1 MNRRTILLLA
11 AALVAALGTALVFL
25 YVKGADNRAEER
37 FDTVDVLRAVSTIEK
52 GESIDD
58 ATASGKIAL
67 QPVARAD
74 LLPNYQTSTDELDGL
89 AATTTIYPGEQIVSD
104 KFGQEAEALAAK
116 TALDI
121 PKRDIGISVNLSDP
135 GRVAGFLNPGS
146 EVAIFFTT
154 PGTEGTAGGLSRML
168 LPKVTVVGVGSTST
182 LTKTTT
188 TPEGEQTTSEIPQ
201 TLLTVSVSKDEA
213 EKINLAAASGE
224 VSFGL
229 RTPDSVVQPGLGHTM
244 GNLFE

>member
-37 FDTVDVLRAVSTIEK
+37 FDTVEVLRAVSTIEK

-74 LLPNYQTSTDELDGL
+74 LLPNYQTSTEELDGL

-104 KFGQEAEALAAK
+104 KFGQAAEALAAK
-116 TALDI
+116 SALDV
-121 PKRDIGISVNLSDP
+121 PKGDIAISVSLTDP
-135 GRVAGFLNPGS
+135 GRVAGFINPGS
-146 EVAIFFTT
+146 EVAVIFV
-154 PGTEGTAGGLSRML
+154 GTDAGGLGFSRTL
-168 LPKVTVVGVGSTST
+168 LPRVTVLGVGSTT
-182 LTKTTT
+182 TTTKTTT
-188 TPEGEQTTSEIPQ
+188 TPEGQQTTAEIPQ
-201 TLLTVSVSKDEA
+201 TLLTLSVSKDEA
-213 EKINLAAASGE
+213 EKVTFAAANGE
-224 VSFGL
+224 LSLGL
-229 RTPDSVVQPGLGHTM
+229 LTPDSDVKPGQGITFA
-244 GNLFE
+244 NVFK

>member
-37 FDTVDVLRAVSTIEK
+37 FDTVEVLRAVSTIEK

-74 LLPNYQTSTDELDGL
+74 LLPNYQTSTEELDGL

-104 KFGQEAEALAAK
+104 KFGQAAEALAAK
-116 TALDI
+116 SALDV
-121 PKRDIGISVNLSDP
+121 PKGDIAISVSLTDP
-135 GRVAGFLNPGS
+135 GRVAGFINPGS
-146 EVAIFFTT
+146 EVAVIFV
-154 PGTEGTAGGLSRML
+154 GTDAGGLGFSRTL
-168 LPKVTVVGVGSTST
+168 LPRVTVLGVGSTT
-182 LTKTTT
+182 TTTKTTT
-188 TPEGEQTTSEIPQ
+188 TPEGQQTTAEIPQ
-201 TLLTVSVSKDEA
+201 TLLTLSVSKDEA
-213 EKINLAAASGE
+213 EKVTFAAANGE
-224 VSFGL
+224 LALGL
-229 RTPDSVVQPGLGHTM
+229 LTPDSDVKPGQGITFA
-244 GNLFE
+244 NVFK

>member
-37 FDTVDVLRAVSTIEK
+37 FDTVEVLRAVSTIEK

-58 ATASGKIAL
+58 AAASGKLAL

-74 LLPNYQTSTDELDGL
+74 LLPNYQTSTEDLDGL

-104 KFGQEAEALAAK
+104 KFGQAAEALAAK
-116 TALDI
+116 SALDV
-121 PKRDIGISVNLSDP
+121 PKDDIAISVNLTDP

-146 EVAIFFTT
+146 EVAVFFTGT
-154 PGTEGTAGGLSRML
+154 PQTGTSFSRLL
-168 LPKVTVVGVGSTST
+168 LPKVTVLGVGSTT
-182 LTKTTT
+182 TTTKTTT
-188 TPEGEQTTSEIPQ
+188 TPEGAQTTAEIPQ
-201 TLLTVSVSKDEA
+201 TLLTLSVSKEEA
-213 EKINLAAASGE
+213 EKVTFAAANGE
-224 VSFGL
+224 VVLGL
-229 RTPDSVVQPGLGHTM
+229 RTPDSNVKSGKGITFDNV
-244 GNLFE
+244 FE

>member
-11 AALVAALGTALVFL
+11 AELVAALGTALVFL

-67 QPVARAD
+67 QPVARGD

-116 TALDI
+116 SALDV
-121 PKRDIGISVNLSDP
+121 PKGDIAFSVNLTDP

-146 EVAIFFTT
+146 EVSVFFTGN
-154 PGTEGTAGGLSRML
+154 PDSGIGFSRML
-168 LPKVTVVGVGSTST
+168 LPKVTVIGVGSTT
-182 LTKTTT
+182 TTTKTTT
-188 TPEGEQTTSEIPQ
+188 TAAGEQTTAEIPQ
-201 TLLTVSVSKDEA
+201 TLITLSLTKEEA
-213 EKINLAAASGE
+213 EKVAFAVANGE
-224 VSFGL
+224 VVLGL
-229 RTPDSVVQPGLGHTM
+229 RTPESSVKSGPGATYA
-244 GNLFE
+244 NVFK